1 VPEPSVNPLALM
13 RNAKLPERI
22 RKKRRPIPDQAGF

>member
-13 RNAKLPERI
+13 RNAKLPQRI
-22 RKKRRPIPDQAGF
+22 RKKRTPKQAGF